1 MKWHYDKTKD
11 YRAEHMQKAE
21 KHRLAQEAQK
31 PLRETTLGKTI
42 IRRAA

>member
-21 KHRLAQEAQK
+21 KHRLAQEAQQPK
-31 PLRETTLGKTI
+31 RETLIGKAI